1 MDTDRA
7 DADAVGRAERAE
19 ESAGEAVEERTDQS
33 VRDADSAFAESQ
45 DDGGAGDAESA
56 LAASVQSFLERNFP
70 QISMH
75 GGTAGVEG
83 VDAET
88 GEVWLALGGAC
99 SGCGISPMTVQ
110 AIRVRLPEAVP
121 GVETVHVDAGPGTH
135 F

>member
-1 MDTDRA
+1 MSTEHEA
-7 DADAVGRAERAE
+7 DVG
-19 ESAGEAVEERTDQS
+19 V
-33 VRDADSAFAESQ
+33 
-45 DDGGAGDAESA
+45 DAEA
-56 LAASVQSFLERNFP
+56 EADLRERVETFLARNFP

-83 VDAET
+83 VDADS

-110 AIRVRLPEAVP
+110 AIRARLPQEIS
-121 GVETVHVDAGPGTH
+121 ELDTVHVDAGGTGMH